1 MLIHTGTQ
9 VRLLNETTSSAGSS
23 TREGSVQS
31 DSILVTLFVN
41 SVTSGT
47 LSVTVRTLTD
57 NGKEVDIISF
67 PTINAP
73 TTDLLLKKSGVTMQR
88 FLVTASYSGVCD
100 YEIYVRAMSGAGE
113 SSVRVL
119 GSANLETSAET
130 VTSSPGI
137 LIPAALTDRNGLTL
151 LNYAGTGTLFVSEDI
166 AKLPSEAWPIPA
178 GGGWSLDIAAGVTI
192 YAVSDSGALD
202 VRIAQSGG

>member
-9 VRLLNETTSSAGSS
+9 VRLVNEVTTSAGASI
-23 TREGSVQS
+23 REGSVQS

-47 LSVTVRTLTD
+47 LTVTVNTLTD

-67 PTINAP
+67 PTISAP

-88 FLVTASYSGVCD
+88 FKVTATYTGVCD
-100 YEIYVRAMSGAGE
+100 YEVYVRAMNGAGE
-113 SSVRVL
+113 SSVRII
-119 GSANLETSAET
+119 GSSNLETSAVT
-130 VTSSPGI
+130 VTSTPSI
-137 LIPAALTDRNGLTL
+137 LVPAALTDRNGLSL
-151 LNYAGTGTLFVSEDI
+151 LNYQGAGNLFISESL
-166 AKLPSEAWPIPA
+166 AKLVTDAWPIAP
-178 GGGWSLDIAAGVTI
+178 GGGWSLDIAAGVVI
-192 YAVSDSGALD
+192 YAVSDGAALD